1 MNFRNKNIKKLK
13 LIQKKNLNKKI
24 WFLIFQIKKK
34 KIRKY
39 FLKIIKKIEIKIKYS
54 FIFS

>member
-13 LIQKKNLNKKI
+13 LIQKKKLNKKI

-39 FLKIIKKIEIKIKYS
+39 FLKIIKKKSKLK
-54 FIFS
+54 